1 MKETKRISKLFEDLY
16 NGGPWIDV
24 TITTTVERLTAKQ
37 AAQKPPAGINSI
49 WQILN
54 HLISWRKNVLQRV
67 KGKVISTPD
76 HNYILPVSDTSAKAW
91 ANTLK
96 KLEKSQQEWL
106 EFLEQIKTN
115 DLLKTYPKNQMTYY
129 DHIQGILQHDAY
141 HLGQIV
147 ILSKWIRSVKE

>member
-16 NGGPWIDV
+16 SGSPWIDV
-24 TITTTVERLTAKQ
+24 TITGTLSQLSAKQ

-49 WQILN
+49 WVIVN
-54 HLISWRKNVLQRV
+54 HLVKWRKNVLQRV
-67 KGKVISTPD
+67 KGKVIRTPD

-91 ANTLK
+91 SNTLK
-96 KLEKSQQEWL
+96 KLDSSQKEWL
-106 EFLEQIKTN
+106 RFLERVKTN
-115 DLLKTYPKNQMTYY
+115 DLLKTYPNNQMTYY

-147 ILSKWIRSVKE
+147 ILSKWVRSIK